1 MPTQQ
6 SIPVVAVVG
15 PTASGKTGLGV
26 YLAKRF
32 SGEVISADSMQ
43 VYKGMPIGTAQ
54 PTKEEM
60 ENVPHHLMG
69 FLDPR
74 EQFSVARWCQLAEQC
89 IKDIRYRGSLPILV
103 GGTGLYI
110 SALLDNIQF
119 IDSPSDPELRQRLNR
134 RAKEEGGQ
142 ALLNELTQYDPETA
156 AALHPNN
163 VGRIVRAIEMY
174 TLTGI
179 TMAEQRRR
187 SRESPSPY
195 HPIMIGI
202 CYQDRQKL
210 YDRINKRVDQM
221 MEQGLLEEAKAAIEV
236 EEGCGLQAIG
246 HKELFPYLK
255 GEVSLEEALERLK
268 QSTRRY
274 AKRQLT
280 WFRRDE
286 RIHWLEADAL
296 GSFDI
301 LCKKACE
308 LVEKELGLCYNKTC

>member
-1 MPTQQ
+1 MPAQQ
-6 SIPVVAVVG
+6 TIPVVAVVG

-26 YLAKRF
+26 CLAKRF
-32 SGEVISADSMQ
+32 SGEVVSADSMQ

-54 PTKEEM
+54 PTQEEM
-60 ENVPHHLMG
+60 EGIPHHLMG

-74 EQFSVARWCQLAEQC
+74 EQFSVARWCQLAGQC
-89 IKDIRYRGSLPILV
+89 IEQIHSRGNLPILV

-110 SALLDNIQF
+110 SSLLDHIQF
-119 IDSPSDPELRQRLNR
+119 VDSPSDPELRQHLNR
-134 RAKEEGGQ
+134 RAQEEGGQ
-142 ALLNELTQYDPETA
+142 ALLNELAQYDPETA

-163 VGRIVRAIEMY
+163 VGRIVRAMEMY
-174 TLTGI
+174 QLTGI

-187 SRESPSPY
+187 SREKPSPY
-195 HPIMIGI
+195 RPVMIGI
-202 CYQDRQKL
+202 CYEERQKL

-221 MEQGLLEEAKAAIEV
+221 MEQGLLEEAKAAMEV

-255 GEVSLEEALERLK
+255 GEISLEEALEQLK

-286 RIHWLEADAL
+286 RIHWLKADLL
-296 GSFDI
+296 GGFDA

-308 LVEKELGLCYNKTC
+308 LVEKDLGM